1 MKTITIEIPDGK
13 RAEWID
19 GVLTLI
25 DEVPKNVTERI
36 KTFEDACCELGDEHP
51 LVKQYFAVVEDVD
64 ENLIAYMELRI
75 IAAALNEGWEP
86 QFTKYEYRW
95 LPYFDLYTQK
105 ELDEMD
111 DDDKQKLVR
120 LGGYATNGSHCGIG
134 YSISYGAISSSYV
147 NCGSRLVV
155 KTEELAE
162 YFGKQFIHI
171 WKNFLIGE

>member
-1 MKTITIEIPDGK
+1 MKSITIEIPDGK
-13 RAEWID
+13 RVKWID

-51 LVKQYFAVVEDVD
+51 LVKQYFAVVDYGD
-64 ENLIAYMELRI
+64 ENLIAYLKLRI

-86 QFTKYEYRW
+86 QFTKGEPRW

-105 ELDEMD
+105 KIDEMD
-111 DDDKQKLVR
+111 DYDKQKLVR
-120 LGGYATNGSHCGIG
+120 LGCDATNSSPSSLG
-134 YSISYGAISSSYV
+134 YSCSYGAITSSYA
-147 NCGSRLVV
+147 NHGYRLVV
-155 KTEELAE
+155 KNKRLAE
-162 YFGKQFIHI
+162 HFGKQFIHI